1 MVAATELSPQMGI
14 APACEALGLGRAT
27 FYRRRHPRPD
37 DRIVSRPQPPRAL
50 TAGQRQGA
58 LDTLHSE
65 RFIDQA
71 PREVYA
77 TLLDEGAYLCS
88 PSTMYRLLA
97 LAGEV
102 RGASRR
108 HLTV

>member
-1 MVAATELSPQMGI
+1 MAAATEIAPELGI

-27 FYRRRHPRPD
+27 FYRRRHPGPD

-50 TAGQRQGA
+50 KIGERQEVLA
-58 LDTLHSE
+58 TLHSE

-77 TLLDEGAYLCS
+77 TLLDEGVYPELFTK
-88 PSTMYRLLA
+88 ST
-97 LAGEV
+97 
-102 RGASRR
+102 
-108 HLTV
+108 